1 MAVASKMRDAAV
13 GTGNAAISATARQS
27 PAIIAISCVIVAI
40 LGLQTFA
47 SFVTTGRWG
56 WPFIAYPMYKT
67 PHFEGERVLYDFEV
81 YATHDDG
88 SEALIDQGDL
98 PFWIYKLKLVNGLAT
113 DERGSVQPIV
123 AAYCERTGKNVV
135 EVRLQDMGVAV
146 SRDGAVSGL
155 PPQAIATMI
164 IGCQE

>member
-1 MAVASKMRDAAV
+1 MAVASKMRGA
-13 GTGNAAISATARQS
+13 GTGNPAVSASARQTRAIS
-27 PAIIAISCVIVAI
+27 AISCVIVAI
-40 LGLQTFA
+40 LGLQTVA

-67 PHFEGERVLYDFEV
+67 PHFENERVLYDFEV

-88 SEALIDQGDL
+88 SEALISQGDL
-98 PFWIYKLKLVNGLAT
+98 PFWTFKLKLVNGLAN
-113 DERGSVQPIV
+113 DDRDSVQPIV
-123 AAYCERTGKNVV
+123 RAYCERTGTNVV
-135 EVRLQDMGVAV
+135 AVRLQDMGVAV

-155 PPQAIATMI
+155 PPQAIGTMS